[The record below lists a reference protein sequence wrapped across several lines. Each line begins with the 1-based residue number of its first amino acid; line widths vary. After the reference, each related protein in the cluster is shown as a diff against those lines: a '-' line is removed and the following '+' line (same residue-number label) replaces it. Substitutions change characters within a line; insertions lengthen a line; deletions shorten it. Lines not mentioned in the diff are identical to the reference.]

1 MGQEMSL
8 ADSTDEIF
16 QVATHFTPQIVPAD
30 RVSVALLTEAEDH
43 LQVFM
48 LQGEAGLIPVGTE
61 LPLKGTLLG
70 TAVRQKK
77 VINCPDLEAY
87 EEFDAQQLVKQG
99 LRSAVI
105 APLIVADRAIGTLN
119 IGHAELEACTPRDES
134 LLLQI
139 ASLVATNLEN
149 TRLFIEA
156 EAARAEAVAANE
168 AKSAFLATM
177 SHEIRTPMNA
187 IIGMTSLLL
196 DTPQN
201 AEQHE
206 FTETIRNSSD
216 SLLTIINDILDFS
229 KIEADK
235 LELESQPFDLRE
247 CIEGALD
254 LLATKTAEKGLE
266 LAYLI
271 DANTPEAIVGDVT
284 RLRQILVNLLS
295 NAVKFT
301 DAGEIVVSVNSESIT
316 NGSSLFANRQL
327 HFSVRDTGIGIPP
340 DRMDRLFRSFSQV
353 DASTTRRYGGTGL
366 GLAISRRLSELMGGT
381 MWAESEGIPGQG
393 TIFHF
398 TIEAEAAPEPQ
409 RPFLQGS
416 HPELEGKRVLIV
428 DDNATNRRILCLQTE
443 SWQMLPQATNSPI
456 EALAW
461 LQAGKPFD
469 AVITDM
475 QMPEMDGLNL
485 AQKIRTLQTP
495 IATLPLIMLTS
506 LGRREAL
513 KDSEETAAY
522 FTAFLT
528 KPIKPS
534 QLFNALAGIFSDQPK
549 RVQPMEKTTAQLF
562 DSSMGQRHPLHILLA
577 EDHPTNQK
585 LALRILDR
593 LGYRAD
599 VAANGLEVLA
609 ALERQHYDVVLMDM
623 QMPEMDG
630 LETTRRIRQH
640 ELEHDD
646 EHLRIVAMTA
656 NAMQGDREL
665 CLAAGMDDYVS
676 KPIRVELLVDALER
690 VKAHEHHDEEGAGG
704 NNVAGGLTADSILD
718 PTALANLREVVGD
731 DAFMVELIET
741 FLTDAP
747 KLIKDMETAVAQN
760 DAALLRL
767 SAHSL
772 KSNSADFG
780 AKDLHKLC
788 VRLEGLGKEGEMV
801 GTADLVNQARAEY
814 NKVEQA
820 LQALA
825 QSLA

>member
-1 MGQEMSL
+1 
-8 ADSTDEIF
+8 
-16 QVATHFTPQIVPAD
+16 
-30 RVSVALLTEAEDH
+30 
-43 LQVFM
+43 
-48 LQGEAGLIPVGTE
+48 
-61 LPLKGTLLG
+61 
-70 TAVRQKK
+70 
-77 VINCPDLEAY
+77 
-87 EEFDAQQLVKQG
+87 
-99 LRSAVI
+99 
-105 APLIVADRAIGTLN
+105 
-119 IGHAELEACTPRDES
+119 
-134 LLLQI
+134 
-139 ASLVATNLEN
+139 
-149 TRLFIEA
+149 
-156 EAARAEAVAANE
+156 
-168 AKSAFLATM
+168 
-177 SHEIRTPMNA
+177 
-187 IIGMTSLLL
+187 
-196 DTPQN
+196 
-201 AEQHE
+201 
-206 FTETIRNSSD
+206 
-216 SLLTIINDILDFS
+216 
-229 KIEADK
+229 
-235 LELESQPFDLRE
+235 
-247 CIEGALD
+247 
-254 LLATKTAEKGLE
+254 
-266 LAYLI
+266 
-271 DANTPEAIVGDVT
+271 
-284 RLRQILVNLLS
+284 
-295 NAVKFT
+295 
-301 DAGEIVVSVNSESIT
+301 
-316 NGSSLFANRQL
+316 
-327 HFSVRDTGIGIPP
+327 
-340 DRMDRLFRSFSQV
+340 
-353 DASTTRRYGGTGL
+353 
-366 GLAISRRLSELMGGT
+366 
-381 MWAESEGIPGQG
+381 
-393 TIFHF
+393 
-398 TIEAEAAPEPQ
+398 
-409 RPFLQGS
+409 
-416 HPELEGKRVLIV
+416 
-428 DDNATNRRILCLQTE
+428 
-443 SWQMLPQATNSPI
+443 
-456 EALAW
+456 
-461 LQAGKPFD
+461 
-469 AVITDM
+469 
-475 QMPEMDGLNL
+475 
-485 AQKIRTLQTP
+485 
-495 IATLPLIMLTS
+495 MLTS

-630 LETTRRIRQH
+630 LETTRRIRQN